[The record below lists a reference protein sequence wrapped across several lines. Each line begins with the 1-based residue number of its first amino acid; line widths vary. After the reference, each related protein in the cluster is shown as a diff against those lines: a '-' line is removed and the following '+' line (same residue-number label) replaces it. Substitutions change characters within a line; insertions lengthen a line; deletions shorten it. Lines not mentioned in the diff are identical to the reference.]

1 MVSRRMPVIRR
12 ILCTLL
18 VCALLTGLLPA
29 AFAAGSDPD
38 FSAPADKVLISQTNY
53 PIVNGLTES
62 QVILNN
68 ASGSAQVL
76 GYMATIT
83 PGASVKLK
91 ASYPNYYTAGSTAE
105 SRAETAKNLGWDLKT
120 TTSQAAAY
128 EAATGETVVTAVN
141 ADYYNMQTA
150 QCRGYLIMEG
160 HLIQT
165 HENDDWLEPYFAVLK
180 DGSYDIRDY
189 GTPTDDV
196 AEAIS
201 GPFWLL

>member
-91 ASYPNYYTAGSTAE
+91 ASIPTLHGGQHGRE
-105 SRAETAKNLGWDLKT
+105 RAETAKNLGWDLKT

-128 EAATGETVVTAVN
+128 EAQRA
-141 ADYYNMQTA
+141 
-150 QCRGYLIMEG
+150 RPSLR
-160 HLIQT
+160 L
-165 HENDDWLEPYFAVLK
+165 
-180 DGSYDIRDY
+180 
-189 GTPTDDV
+189 
-196 AEAIS
+196 
-201 GPFWLL
+201 

>member
-83 PGASVKLK
+83 PGASVKLLHGGQHGRE
-91 ASYPNYYTAGSTAE
+91 PRGDREEPRLGSE
-105 SRAETAKNLGWDLKT
+105 DNHVSGGSLRGRD
-120 TTSQAAAY
+120 
-128 EAATGETVVTAVN
+128 GR
-141 ADYYNMQTA
+141 DRCH
-150 QCRGYLIMEG
+150 CRE
-160 HLIQT
+160 
-165 HENDDWLEPYFAVLK
+165 
-180 DGSYDIRDY
+180 RR
-189 GTPTDDV
+189 
-196 AEAIS
+196 
-201 GPFWLL
+201 LL

>member
-1 MVSRRMPVIRR
+1 MRP
-12 ILCTLL
+12 
-18 VCALLTGLLPA
+18 
-29 AFAAGSDPD
+29 GSDPD

-120 TTSQAAAY
+120 TTSRRRL
-128 EAATGETVVTAVN
+128 GGRN
-141 ADYYNMQTA
+141 
-150 QCRGYLIMEG
+150 G
-160 HLIQT
+160 
-165 HENDDWLEPYFAVLK
+165 
-180 DGSYDIRDY
+180 RDRRY
-189 GTPTDDV
+189 GC
-196 AEAIS
+196 ERR
-201 GPFWLL
+201 LL

>member
-76 GYMATIT
+76 GL
-83 PGASVKLK
+83 S
-91 ASYPNYYTAGSTAE
+91 
-105 SRAETAKNLGWDLKT
+105 
-120 TTSQAAAY
+120 
-128 EAATGETVVTAVN
+128 
-141 ADYYNMQTA
+141 
-150 QCRGYLIMEG
+150 LI
-160 HLIQT
+160 HIS
-165 HENDDWLEPYFAVLK
+165 EPT
-180 DGSYDIRDY
+180 R
-189 GTPTDDV
+189 P
-196 AEAIS
+196 
-201 GPFWLL
+201 

>member
-68 ASGSAQVL
+68 ASGSAQ
-76 GYMATIT
+76 I
-83 PGASVKLK
+83 
-91 ASYPNYYTAGSTAE
+91 E
-105 SRAETAKNLGWDLKT
+105 SARLNSSHNLR
-120 TTSQAAAY
+120 SRMPSSA
-128 EAATGETVVTAVN
+128 
-141 ADYYNMQTA
+141 
-150 QCRGYLIMEG
+150 
-160 HLIQT
+160 
-165 HENDDWLEPYFAVLK
+165 
-180 DGSYDIRDY
+180 
-189 GTPTDDV
+189 
-196 AEAIS
+196 
-201 GPFWLL
+201 

>member
-68 ASGSAQVL
+68 AERQRIRCWAIWPPSPPVLPGEAQGVLSATTTRR
-76 GYMATIT
+76 AAR
-83 PGASVKLK
+83 PK
-91 ASYPNYYTAGSTAE
+91 
-105 SRAETAKNLGWDLKT
+105 SRAETL
-120 TTSQAAAY
+120 
-128 EAATGETVVTAVN
+128 
-141 ADYYNMQTA
+141 
-150 QCRGYLIMEG
+150 
-160 HLIQT
+160 
-165 HENDDWLEPYFAVLK
+165 
-180 DGSYDIRDY
+180 
-189 GTPTDDV
+189 
-196 AEAIS
+196 AEATSAGI
-201 GPFWLL
+201 

>member
-105 SRAETAKNLGWDLKT
+105 SRAETAKNLGWDLRDDHV
-120 TTSQAAAY
+120 S
-128 EAATGETVVTAVN
+128 GRRLRGRN
-141 ADYYNMQTA
+141 GRDRCH
-150 QCRGYLIMEG
+150 CRE
-160 HLIQT
+160 
-165 HENDDWLEPYFAVLK
+165 
-180 DGSYDIRDY
+180 RR
-189 GTPTDDV
+189 
-196 AEAIS
+196 
-201 GPFWLL
+201 LL